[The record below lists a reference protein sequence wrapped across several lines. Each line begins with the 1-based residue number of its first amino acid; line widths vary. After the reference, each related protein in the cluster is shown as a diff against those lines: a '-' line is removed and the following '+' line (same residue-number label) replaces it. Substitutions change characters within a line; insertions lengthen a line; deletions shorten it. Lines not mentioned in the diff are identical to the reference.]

1 MSRQYLGSRG
11 QVGRAQVGNGIVA
24 ATKGPPAAH
33 PVVRA
38 RAACV
43 AFRAL
48 LADGLCNPRGWP
60 HFITELDRATP
71 RTGPGRLPGPLR
83 LGDPT
88 PLTPV
93 DVFFRFR

>member
-11 QVGRAQVGNGIVA
+11 QVGNGIVA

-48 LADGLCNPRGWP
+48 RADGLCNPGGWP

-88 PLTPV
+88 PPTPV